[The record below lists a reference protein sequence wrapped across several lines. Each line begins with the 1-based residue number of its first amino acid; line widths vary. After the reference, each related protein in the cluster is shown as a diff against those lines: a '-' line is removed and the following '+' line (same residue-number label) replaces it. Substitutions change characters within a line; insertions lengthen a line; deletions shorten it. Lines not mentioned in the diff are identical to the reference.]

1 MATRN
6 PVARK
11 LTVYSAARQELAV
24 FEENYGSI
32 VVDCSTPKGITSA
45 KDCRKEIRDAR
56 CNLEDLRK
64 ETKAPFIAKG
74 TQVDDEAKAIK
85 AKLDT
90 LFNKFDGA
98 IKAIENKKAIDA
110 AKAVTEAAA
119 KVKDLEDR
127 EAAIIAKEIELGIRE
142 PEPEAADEDGEQ
154 EEPEGE
160 SASDST
166 GSGDNRSN
174 RGKSSGTTTP
184 VVDETV
190 ICQPHI
196 DLSNTRLEAL
206 RKISELIKP
215 TDPQPEGE
223 IDEAI
228 ARVHDEVLAEV
239 WEIVDELL

>member
-1 MATRN
+1 MTARK

-110 AKAVTEAAA
+110 AAAVTAAAA
-119 KVKDLEDR
+119 KLTELEDR
-127 EAAIIAKEIELGIRE
+127 EQAIFDKEVELGIRE
-142 PEPEAADEDGEQ
+142 PVVEPSEPGATDEGSDD
-154 EEPEGE
+154 
-160 SASDST
+160 SDSPEPSSR
-166 GSGDNRSN
+166 GN
-174 RGKSSGTTTP
+174 RGNTSTTAAP
-184 VVDETV
+184 AVDDTV

-196 DLSNTRLEAL
+196 DLSNTRLDAL

-215 TDPQPEGE
+215 TDPQPEDGT
-223 IDEAI
+223 IDEDI
-228 ARVHDEVLAEV
+228 ARAHDTVLAEV